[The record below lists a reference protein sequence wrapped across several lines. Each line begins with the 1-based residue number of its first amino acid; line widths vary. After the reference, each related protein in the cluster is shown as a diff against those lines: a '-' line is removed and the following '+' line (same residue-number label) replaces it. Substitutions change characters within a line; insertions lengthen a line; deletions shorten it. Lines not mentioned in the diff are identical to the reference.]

1 VSDTFLTRE
10 EVAELTGL
18 KTKRRKVEQLR
29 KMGLPFWLNA
39 AEAPIVPRSAIE
51 GTRRNAGLAEGA
63 KIKSPVLYPD
73 GSINRTPKPQ
83 WVPPGLRAQKK

>member
-1 VSDTFLTRE
+1 MSGTFLTKD

-18 KTKRRKVEQLR
+18 KTKKRQVEQLR

-51 GTRRNAGLAEGA
+51 GKATARQA
-63 KIKSPVLYPD
+63 
-73 GSINRTPKPQ
+73 TPKPQ
-83 WVPPGLRAQKK
+83 WVPPGLRGPEI